1 MEAVETASRSKLE
14 EKMAPKKKVLV
25 RSKASK
31 PKAAPKKSKAVRKA
45 KPSKPLKA
53 FKPKILLFQPEIR
66 IYSTPE
72 TLVQES
78 AHQVMQI
85 AREAVNE
92 RGRFVAAL
100 SGGTTPKGLFQ
111 QLTEEPYR
119 TLIPW
124 AKTYLF
130 WVDERHVPL
139 EHETS
144 NYRMAQEFLLSK
156 APVPKEN
163 VFPATNGSLPVD
175 KAARAYEMKMK
186 KFFGEGSQ
194 PRFDLCLMGMG
205 DDGHTASLFPGVPQ
219 VNELDK
225 WVVGYFVDEA
235 RKERVSLTF
244 PVLNAA
250 RFLMVL
256 VEGEKKAAMVKDALG
271 GPSEPPRYPIQ
282 YLRPA
287 QGKLVFE
294 MDQAA
299 AALLKK

>member
-1 MEAVETASRSKLE
+1 MPSK
-14 EKMAPKKKVLV
+14 KAGRAKP
-25 RSKASK
+25 KASK
-31 PKAAPKKSKAVRKA
+31 TKAGSKKKKTVLKPRPAKRMPAKAGKTA
-45 KPSKPLKA
+45 
-53 FKPKILLFQPEIR
+53 KPKILLFKPEIR
-66 IYSTPE
+66 VYPTPE
-72 TLVQES
+72 TLYQES

-111 QLTEEPYR
+111 QLAEEPYR

-124 AKTYLF
+124 AKTYFF

-139 EHETS
+139 NHETS
-144 NYRMAQEFLLSK
+144 NYRMAQEFLLSRV
-156 APVPKEN
+156 PVPKEN

-175 KAARAYEMKMK
+175 KAAWAYEIKMK
-186 KFFGEGSQ
+186 KFFGGDKT
-194 PRFDLCLMGMG
+194 PKFDLCLMGMG

-250 RFLMVL
+250 RFLLVL
-256 VEGEKKAAMVKDALG
+256 LEGEKKALIVKDALE

-287 QGKLVFE
+287 GGKLVFSL
-294 MDQAA
+294 DQAA
-299 AALLKK
+299 ASRLKK